1 VPDLID
7 DCLRAFWSVPG
18 AGLDDHRRMQAVLLL
33 VANHIRHLAS
43 ADHIADQLEAAAGCA
58 QPPTA
63 GPAPLP
69 VAITDARDS

>member
-1 VPDLID
+1 
-7 DCLRAFWSVPG
+7 
-18 AGLDDHRRMQAVLLL
+18 

-63 GPAPLP
+63 GPAPCLP
-69 VAITDARDS
+69 VAITDARD